1 MKITREADYALR
13 IVAMLAADNTRMD
26 AKAIAEKNHIP
37 YRFALKILNKLV
49 SSGILKSFRGSSG
62 GYLLAKSPKDITLR
76 DIVELIDGKIAIN
89 KCLEDPTACENS
101 GVCKVQRK
109 LYSVQCAITGELEKI
124 SFDDVLKE
132 KL

>member
-1 MKITREADYALR
+1 MK
-13 IVAMLAADNTRMD
+13 IVAMLAADNTRLD
-26 AKAIAEKNHIP
+26 AKAIAEKNNIP

-49 SSGILKSFRGSSG
+49 SSEILKSFRGSSG
-62 GYLLAKSPKDITLR
+62 GYVLAISPKNITLR

-109 LYSVQCAITGELEKI
+109 LFKVQCKLTDELEKI
-124 SFDDVLKE
+124 SFEDVLNE
-132 KL
+132 KI